1 MGVMIQT
8 ATSSTP
14 TVAMRLA
21 TPADDTAVER
31 LAALDSATVPAGPL
45 LLGTLDG
52 VPAAAIGITNGDV
65 VADPFRPTAALVDL
79 LRLRA
84 EHLRGPARSPGGAR
98 RLVRA
103 LRTRRTSLAA

>member
-1 MGVMIQT
+1 MTPT

-21 TPADDTAVER
+21 TPADDATVER
-31 LAALDSATVPAGPL
+31 LATLDSATVPAGPL
-45 LLGTLDG
+45 LIGTLDG
-52 VPAAAIGITNGDV
+52 VPAAAIGITSGDV

-84 EHLRGPARSPGGAR
+84 EHLCGPARSPGGVR
-98 RLVRA
+98 RLARA
-103 LRTRRTSLAA
+103 LRTRTSLAA

>member
-1 MGVMIQT
+1 MTVMNRT
-8 ATSSTP
+8 TTPSTP

-21 TPADDTAVER
+21 TPADDAAIER
-31 LAALDSATVPAGPL
+31 LAQLDSSQVPAGPIL
-45 LLGTLDG
+45 IGTLDG
-52 VPAAAIGITNGDV
+52 VPSAAIGITSGHV

-98 RLVRA
+98 RLARA
-103 LRTRRTSLAA
+103 LRTRASLAA